1 MIALPD
7 VTYSVIHGF
16 RPIKMTLFVPKR
28 AAGGLPIVVYVHGG
42 GWKLDPEGVEGPSGT
57 ATLVHLAALGYVVAV
72 PSYRLS
78 GEATFPAQLV
88 DVKTAV
94 RYLKTHAETY
104 HGDASRVVIWGGS
117 AGGNLAALV
126 ATTCGVQKFDQV
138 AALPAGLTGL
148 RTPYIDPAVTSCVST
163 AIDWFGPTDL
173 QKMDAQQDP
182 SPADGPGHGGAG
194 LHGGTGSR
202 ESDYVG
208 CPVAECAAEQVQAAD
223 PITYITAATPPVL
236 IMHGL
241 ADHRVPWRQSQEF
254 YDALMA
260 KGVTARLV
268 LVPGAD
274 HMFEGISAEA
284 QQQQVDT
291 VIAWI
296 ARYTAK

>member
-1 MIALPD
+1 M
-7 VTYSVIHGF
+7 
-16 RPIKMTLFVPKR
+16 
-28 AAGGLPIVVYVHGG
+28 
-42 GWKLDPEGVEGPSGT
+42 
-57 ATLVHLAALGYVVAV
+57 
-72 PSYRLS
+72 
-78 GEATFPAQLV
+78 
-88 DVKTAV
+88 
-94 RYLKTHAETY
+94 
-104 HGDASRVVIWGGS
+104 
-117 AGGNLAALV
+117 
-126 ATTCGVQKFDQV
+126 
-138 AALPAGLTGL
+138 
-148 RTPYIDPAVTSCVST
+148 
-163 AIDWFGPTDL
+163 
-173 QKMDAQQDP
+173 
-182 SPADGPGHGGAG
+182 
-194 LHGGTGSR
+194 HGGTGSR